1 MPRCPLTEVLI
12 SEDRSPREM
21 ASLAALI
28 ELFAALPAPPDPFG
42 LYPRYGECLDIF
54 LAALEGTDGEV
65 LEEAFLTLYSHLHGH
80 EAPYTPDERR
90 QMDDAGGYWNHAG
103 GLSPILKAGDH
114 IRPQSVVA
122 DFGAGNGL
130 QCLLMQKLY
139 PHRKTIQIEISSQ
152 AIVAGQQLQGWLGI
166 EKERVEWRAMDV
178 LDASTS
184 GMNFIYL
191 YRPVRPDGP
200 GRGFY
205 ERFAG
210 DLEASP
216 QEVVIF
222 SIADCLRGFLT
233 ERFQVFYSDGQ
244 LTCYRG

>member
-1 MPRCPLTEVLI
+1 M
-12 SEDRSPREM
+12 
-21 ASLAALI
+21 
-28 ELFAALPAPPDPFG
+28 
-42 LYPRYGECLDIF
+42 
-54 LAALEGTDGEV
+54 
-65 LEEAFLTLYSHLHGH
+65 
-80 EAPYTPDERR
+80 
-90 QMDDAGGYWNHAG
+90 
-103 GLSPILKAGDH
+103 
-114 IRPQSVVA
+114 VA